1 MISPP
6 ISILLPHLRN
16 ASNDGALQVA
26 LDTLTAHT
34 TLDYELI
41 IEAVE
46 ERRDIY
52 AVLNR
57 MARRALGEYL
67 IPWNSDV
74 FASPNWLT
82 PMWDAR
88 SVETI
93 VSPTMVECG
102 AIPVNDLNLQ
112 KDFGRRPETFR
123 RAEFEDWVRAGG
135 GQRTDWHDG
144 DRAWFF
150 PSLINRRR
158 FLELGGFDTTRGYFP
173 EHPLDIWFWDKWEA
187 CGGKFK
193 RVKSW
198 VYHLQ
203 AYNEPERGKRDA

>member
-16 ASNDGALQVA
+16 PSNDAAVRIA

-34 TLDYELI
+34 DMDYELMV
-41 IEAVE
+41 EAVA

-57 MARRALGEYL
+57 MARRALGEYI

-74 FASPNWLT
+74 YASPNWSAPLWALRD
-82 PMWDAR
+82 PQ
-88 SVETI
+88 TI

-102 AIPVNDLNLQ
+102 AIPVNDLNLERN
-112 KDFGRRPETFR
+112 FGRTPETFR
-123 RAEFEDWVRAGG
+123 RADFEAFVQAGG
-135 GQRTDWHDG
+135 GWRDDWRDG
-144 DRAWFF
+144 EQSWYF
-150 PSLINRRR
+150 PSLINRRA
-158 FLELGGFDTTRGYFP
+158 FLDIGGFDTSRGGFPDSLDMYF
-173 EHPLDIWFWDKWEA
+173 WETWEKS
-187 CGGKFK
+187 GGKFQ
-193 RVKSW
+193 RARSW

-203 AYNEPERGKRDA
+203 VWSDQTRGVRA